1 MKFLLLLLMF
11 SCSPAGDPAIRVKRV
26 RVEQSYPS
34 PYGLNNDNRSTLTL
48 SEVQVFEA
56 SKTMWGSTVNVAQG
70 KSATQSSTYQVTS
83 STFGPPSFAVDGN
96 TDTFNHVDFTT
107 GQVGTGEIYQWLSVV
122 PAGPSLTLIS
132 PRLIGLVGGRL
143 GTNL

>member
-1 MKFLLLLLMF
+1 M
-11 SCSPAGDPAIRVKRV
+11 
-26 RVEQSYPS
+26 
-34 PYGLNNDNRSTLTL
+34 
-48 SEVQVFEA
+48 SEVQVFDA

-96 TDTFNHVDFTT
+96 TDTFNHVDFRT